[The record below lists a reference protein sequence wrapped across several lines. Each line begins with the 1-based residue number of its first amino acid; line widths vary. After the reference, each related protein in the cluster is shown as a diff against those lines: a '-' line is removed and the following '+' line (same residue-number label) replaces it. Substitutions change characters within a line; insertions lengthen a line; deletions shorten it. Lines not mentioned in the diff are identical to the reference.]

1 MNFLLKS
8 NVNESS
14 YPTNEKDWKPYFQK
28 LIQDS
33 KYLDTSIVNGIRRYS
48 ISKINTVAFDYSPTP
63 MLEEYIYFDK
73 NNSNMNN
80 DFIGHRLGLLPNR
93 IVGVKYL
100 LLIYKIL
107 ISHTDTLNKI
117 LNLLKDEK
125 NKNTCIKMLKQ
136 NLKLNDNIDLISKI
150 KFYISEKNEN
160 LDVMPITSEHIKIAF
175 MDPNNPESEIN
186 LPDVSAFNEIFKL
199 YEEYNQIE
207 ESIYSDLSYNKL
219 IRLTFPLFNF
229 KEENYGVLL
238 CKLKKNETLRCRMYL
253 NIGSGEKHS
262 RWSVVSPC
270 TYSFGLDPVLIND
283 ILLKKCQKITVTNA
297 NKLILLESELEK
309 LIGSENNELLE
320 NLANR
325 YNNMSEFTLNPTS
338 IKEKQDLFESE
349 LFTKLDDRKQEIVT
363 QFISEKDK
371 LLNTFNKCD
380 KQRYFKG
387 KEEFELF
394 KRQFNFYIES
404 IGYYNS
410 ERILYKTY
418 KLLMNDVINICDNII
433 YLFKNYSNYP
443 LKNNLITIDE
453 SEKIENGIDILFN
466 NGNHAIGNILTS
478 YIYYLYDNSDIKYI
492 AYKMV
497 HPLKEEMIMTIG
509 LENRENVN
517 TKLYTIFN
525 NLKNIF
531 ANMKLENY
539 TN

>member
-63 MLEEYIYFDK
+63 MLKEYIYFDK

-253 NIGSGEKHS
+253 NIGNGEKHS

-270 TYSFGLDPVLIND
+270 TYSFELDPVLIND

-349 LFTKLDDRKQEIVT
+349 LFTKLDQSKQEIVT

-394 KRQFNFYIES
+394 KREFNLYIES

-418 KLLMNDVINICDNII
+418 KLLMNDVIDICDNII

-453 SEKIENGIDILFN
+453 SDKIENGIDILFN
-466 NGNHAIGNILTS
+466 NSNHAIGNILTS

-497 HPLKEEMIMTIG
+497 HPLKQEMIMTIG

-531 ANMKLENY
+531 SNMKLENY

>member
-63 MLEEYIYFDK
+63 MLKEYIYFDK

-207 ESIYSDLSYNKL
+207 ESIYSDISYNKL

-270 TYSFGLDPVLIND
+270 TYSFELDPVLIND

-349 LFTKLDDRKQEIVT
+349 LFTKLDQSKQEIVT

-394 KRQFNFYIES
+394 KRQFNLYIES
-404 IGYYNS
+404 IGYYDS

-418 KLLMNDVINICDNII
+418 KLLMNDVIDICDNII

-453 SEKIENGIDILFN
+453 SDKIENGIDILFN
-466 NGNHAIGNILTS
+466 NSNHAIGNILTS

-497 HPLKEEMIMTIG
+497 HPLKQEMIMTIG

-531 ANMKLENY
+531 SNMKLENY